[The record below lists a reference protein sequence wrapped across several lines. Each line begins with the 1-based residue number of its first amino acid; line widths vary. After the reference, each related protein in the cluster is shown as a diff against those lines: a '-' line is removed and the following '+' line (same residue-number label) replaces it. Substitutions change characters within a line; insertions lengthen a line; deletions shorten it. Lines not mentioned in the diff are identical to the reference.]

1 MRIKISKKNQILL
14 SFVMCFAIL
23 ISYGMSVVAALT
35 DIYPFNAGSVS
46 ANAEIILWPRLTS
59 EYVEGGDGNPYNQRS
74 YYLPYVGA
82 GNYNEGCAVVCMA
95 VGKSILD
102 KKSHGPRE
110 FMKYPNNNYDATSKL
125 TGLGSLLTI
134 SSSNQRSRLKQIY
147 DAVDSGKP
155 VRFFI
160 GINSSDSGHFVLIT
174 GYFMCQSK
182 LTARRYLKMFLEVIF
197 YSWTMWFV
205 LALSGY
211 ETLNCV
217 GALKRLFFY
226 DILVGQNSGFVQ
238 GIPQYWN

>member
-110 FMKYPNNNYDATSKL
+110 FMKYPNNNYDATSNL

-174 GYFMCQSK
+174 GYNMDSCYNMLSFSDFLCMDPCYGKEVNLTDAWGWTDKK
-182 LTARRYLKMFLEVIF
+182 LDYCSFRIF
-197 YSWTMWFV
+197 
-205 LALSGY
+205 
-211 ETLNCV
+211 N
-217 GALKRLFFY
+217 
-226 DILVGQNSGFVQ
+226 
-238 GIPQYWN
+238 